1 MGVRPRRKSRWVFWI
16 LLIAVIVGIAATGL
30 LANNKRNLREL
41 IQRYRITWIVLDPI
55 ELPKRIV
62 VAKRGNRLLPSAA
75 VFPNHLPLHA
85 LEDFHVPP
93 VALVRRWQVS
103 GEQLCAALTKAG
115 LDVEAWHQ
123 GDLYSSTYECS
134 SQTQPS
140 EQASEPA
147 SLFLLV
153 RGTQT
158 GEVSSVRIKIIIP
171 ENDEGKIVEQKF
183 HAATEI
189 LFRESKW
196 AEFDTALD
204 QIAKLQNVKQ
214 STFGARLVFSH
225 EFTDPRRFNLIL
237 DLNAATPQQRLTE
250 TYFDRSKWL
259 TLLSSAEN

>member
-1 MGVRPRRKSRWVFWI
+1 MGVRPRRRSLWVFWI
-16 LLIAVIVGIAATGL
+16 FLLAVVVGIAATGL
-30 LANNKRNLREL
+30 LANNKKNLREL

-55 ELPKRIV
+55 ELPKRVV

-85 LEDFHVPP
+85 LETFHLPP

-103 GEQLCAALTKAG
+103 GEQLCAALAKAG

-134 SQTQPS
+134 SQTEPS
-140 EQASEPA
+140 GSTSQPA

-158 GEVSSVRIKIIIP
+158 GEVSSVRMKVIIP
-171 ENDEGKIVEQKF
+171 DSDDGKSVEQKF

-196 AEFDTALD
+196 AELDAALD
-204 QIAKLQNVKQ
+204 PIARLENVKQ

-259 TLLSSAEN
+259 ALPQQAEN